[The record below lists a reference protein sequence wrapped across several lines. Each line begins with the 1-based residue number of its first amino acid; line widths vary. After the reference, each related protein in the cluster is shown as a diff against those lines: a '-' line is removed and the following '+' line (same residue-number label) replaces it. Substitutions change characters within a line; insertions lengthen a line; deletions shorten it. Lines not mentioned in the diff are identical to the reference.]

1 MISERI
7 YPLFSR
13 KLEEQNE
20 IEILKA
26 IDKDYVLDTKI
37 KYRVILSFDDIT
49 KRDNFI
55 STHPDLKILKQF
67 ELIPS
72 ISLDL
77 TREQIQ
83 EYSNEELIKTIEEDQ
98 KLYLSLLDVIE
109 KIGLN
114 QYRLSKNAQTGYN
127 IRVGIVDNGI
137 NEDFDTFA
145 GVDVVHYSLN
155 SLDIRKKKSEITHG
169 TLMAN
174 IIVNQYLDDNN
185 NIIGIAPD
193 SKIIDFDISNDK
205 EEYFFS
211 DILGIFD
218 LIIKNKIIVDVLL
231 NSFTT
236 LHPSDGKDILSLA
249 CILLVDNG
257 IVIVCPAGNFG
268 PENFTIGSPGAAE
281 KVITFGSYTK
291 KGKISYFSGRG
302 PTLDERIKPD
312 FCLPG
317 SKIEIPLSEENRIV
331 LSGTSVSAA
340 IGAGIIAIIKELD
353 LTMSYIRVF
362 ATLKRA
368 SKSLNYENI
377 SQGSGT
383 IYVPELFK
391 EIDFKKIA
399 LKTVKGVKLKREK
412 GKLEKSK
419 VEKKETKTK
428 KEKEEKPLSYNY
440 MLLKSF
446 SVSLQFITLL
456 ILMFYIFYYLEIIIT
471 FFTRIFTGGS

>member
-1 MISERI
+1 MNSERI
-7 YPLFSR
+7 YPLFSK
-13 KLEEQNE
+13 KLVEQNE
-20 IEILKA
+20 LEILKA
-26 IDKDYVLDTKI
+26 IDKNYVLETEK
-37 KYRVILSFDDIT
+37 KYRIILSFDDIS
-49 KRDNFI
+49 KRDSFVFKYN
-55 STHPDLKILKQF
+55 DLKILKQF

-77 TREQIQ
+77 KKEQIQ
-83 EYSNEELIKTIEEDQ
+83 ELVKVELIKLIEEDQ
-98 KLYLSLLDVIE
+98 KAYLSLLDVIE

-114 QYRLSKNAQTGYN
+114 QYRSSKNALTGNN
-127 IRVGIVDNGI
+127 IRIGIIDNGI
-137 NEDFDTFA
+137 NENFDTFA

-155 SLDIRKKKSEITHG
+155 SLDIKKQKSEITHG

-174 IIVNQYLDDNN
+174 IVVNQYLDDNN

-211 DILGIFD
+211 DILSIFD
-218 LIIKNKIIVDVLL
+218 LIIKNKISVDVLL
-231 NSFTT
+231 ISFTT

-249 CILLVDNG
+249 CNFLVDNG
-257 IVIVCPAGNFG
+257 IVIVSPAGNFG
-268 PENFTIGSPGAAE
+268 PENFTIGSPAAAE

-353 LTMSYIRVF
+353 RKMSYIRIF
-362 ATLKRA
+362 ATIKRA

-383 IYVPELFK
+383 IYIPELFK
-391 EIDFKKIA
+391 DIDFKKIA
-399 LKTVKGVKLKREK
+399 PKTVKGVRLKREK
-412 GKLEKSK
+412 GKLEKFK
-419 VEKKETKTK
+419 VEKEETKTK
-428 KEKEEKPLSYNY
+428 KEKLEKPLSYNY

-456 ILMFYIFYYLEIIIT
+456 ILIFYIFYYFENIIT
-471 FFTRIFTGGS
+471 FFTRFFTGGS

>member
-7 YPLFSR
+7 YPLFSK
-13 KLEEQNE
+13 KLEQNE
-20 IEILKA
+20 LEILKA
-26 IDKDYVLDTKI
+26 IDKDYILDTKK
-37 KYRVILSFDDIT
+37 KYRVILSFDDVS
-49 KRDNFI
+49 KRDNFV
-55 STHPDLKILKQF
+55 SKYNDLKILKQF

-77 TREQIQ
+77 TKEQIQ
-83 EYSNEELIKTIEEDQ
+83 EYSNEELIKLIEEDQ
-98 KLYLSLLDVIE
+98 KVYLSLLDVIE

-114 QYRLSKNAQTGYN
+114 QYRSSKNALTGNN
-127 IRVGIVDNGI
+127 IRIGIIDNGI

-155 SLDIRKKKSEITHG
+155 VGKQKSEITHG
-169 TLMAN
+169 TLIAN

-218 LIIKNKIIVDVLL
+218 FIIKNKISVDVLL
-231 NSFTT
+231 ISFTT
-236 LHPSDGKDILSLA
+236 LHPSDGKDISSLA

-268 PENFTIGSPGAAE
+268 PENYTIGSPGAAE

-353 LTMSYIRVF
+353 RTMSYIRVF

-383 IYVPELFK
+383 IYIPELFK

-399 LKTVKGVKLKREK
+399 LKTVKGVRLKREK

-419 VEKKETKTK
+419 VEKEETKTK

-440 MLLKSF
+440 MLLKPF

-456 ILMFYIFYYLEIIIT
+456 ILIFYIFYYLELIIT
-471 FFTRIFTGGS
+471 FFTRIFTGWS